1 MPLASG
7 LDIKIYGDGPL
18 RERLQRKVI
27 DVGLSDSCKLEFP
40 VKDIAAKYA
49 ESSVFVLSS
58 RFEGFGLVI
67 VEAMACG
74 LPVVS
79 FDCPCGPKD
88 IISDHVDGILV
99 KTGDV
104 EELARQ
110 ISYLMNMMKYVNKW
124 ARGRWKMFKGTK

>member
-1 MPLASG
+1 
-7 LDIKIYGDGPL
+7 
-18 RERLQRKVI
+18 
-27 DVGLSDSCKLEFP
+27 
-40 VKDIAAKYA
+40 
-49 ESSVFVLSS
+49 
-58 RFEGFGLVI
+58 
-67 VEAMACG
+67 MACG

-110 ISYLMNMMKYVNKW
+110 ISYLIEHDEIREQMGKRALENVQRYKIENIAILWRELFYTLLQEKNNK
-124 ARGRWKMFKGTK
+124 

>member
-1 MPLASG
+1 M
-7 LDIKIYGDGPL
+7 
-18 RERLQRKVI
+18 
-27 DVGLSDSCKLEFP
+27 EFP

-110 ISYLMNMMKYVNKW
+110 ISYLIEHDEIREQMGKRALENVQRYKIENIAILWRELFYTLLQEKNNK
-124 ARGRWKMFKGTK
+124 